1 MEDNTKN
8 DKQYNTNTD
17 KGYEENTETDKQN
30 MGDVELR
37 SALASILF
45 AFGDPITPR
54 EIQRAFDG
62 VSTAR
67 IKSSLNLM
75 MKEEYNGE
83 NGIKII
89 KLQDA
94 FQMCT
99 SEGNEP
105 YIVKLFDKSRKKP
118 LSNAMMETLT
128 IIAYMQPVT
137 RIEIEDIRGVKCDNV
152 IRRLLD
158 YRLIAEAGRLE
169 KIGKPIIYRTTD
181 EFLKLMEIESVS
193 ELPNIELKEEED
205 ENSNE

>member
-1 MEDNTKN
+1 MEENI
-8 DKQYNTNTD
+8 NTD
-17 KGYEENTETDKQN
+17 KNTYKDVAKQN
-30 MGDVELR
+30 LDDAELR

-45 AFGDPITPR
+45 AFGDPITPK
-54 EIQRAFDG
+54 EIKKAFNG
-62 VSTAR
+62 ISESR
-67 IKSSLNLM
+67 INSMLQQM
-75 MKEEYNGE
+75 MSDDYSGK

-89 KLQDA
+89 RLQDA

-99 SEGNEP
+99 SEDNET

-137 RIEIEDIRGVKCDNV
+137 RVEIEDIRGVKCDNV
-152 IRRLLD
+152 IRRLLE
-158 YRLIAEAGRLE
+158 YKLVAEAGRLE

-193 ELPNIELKEEED
+193 ELPNI
-205 ENSNE
+205 